1 MRYRRRELWLLL
13 LLATGLGV
21 GFAVS
26 QLRSGF
32 PDLANR
38 LENLDAEP
46 PSDPAPTPSR
56 PPKLSEAKVRTDGRL
71 DLNRATPYDLRR
83 LPGIGPTLA
92 DQIIRVRERQGRFAA
107 PEDLRAVPG
116 MGAKKLERI
125 RDLVT
130 VGESPSAFSSPPPL
144 SPTGGLPQIPLDLQ

>member
-32 PDLANR
+32 PDLADR

-71 DLNRATPYDLRR
+71 DLNRATAEDLRR

-92 DQIIRVRERQGRFAA
+92 GQIVRARERQGSFTTID
-107 PEDLRAVPG
+107 DLFLVPG
-116 MGAKKLERI
+116 MGSKKLERI
-125 RDLVT
+125 RNLVT
-130 VGESPSAFSSPPPL
+130 VQE
-144 SPTGGLPQIPLDLQ
+144 